1 VPGTVKLGEPRIQVE
16 SCETTQALLDASM
29 PEGTIAVADFQT
41 AGRGRLG
48 RTWETP
54 PGTALLLS
62 VLLRPPA
69 DLPLP
74 QLGLVAGVAVAD
86 ALERLTGLA
95 VQIKW
100 PNDVMLRRQKVAGI
114 LAEARDDAVV
124 VGIGLN
130 LNQTPEQLPERAG
143 SLRTTTGREWE
154 RDEVLRAVLEALEER
169 YEAWLSGGLD
179 AVYDGLGPRDF
190 LRGRRVS
197 VNGTS
202 GTAEMIDR
210 DGRLRIAVDHGN
222 VIVIES
228 GEVVYER

>member
-1 VPGTVKLGEPRIQVE
+1 VKLGEPRIQVE

-29 PEGTIAVADFQT
+29 PEGAVAVADFQT
-41 AGRGRLG
+41 RGRGRLG
-48 RTWETP
+48 RTWEAP
-54 PGTALLLS
+54 PGTALLVS

-74 QLGLVAGVAVAD
+74 QLALVAGAAVAD

-114 LAEARDDAVV
+114 LAEARDGPVV
-124 VGIGLN
+124 LGIGVN

-143 SLRTTTGREWE
+143 SLWTTTGREWG
-154 RDEVLRAVLEALEER
+154 RDEVLAAVLEALEGR
-169 YEAWLSGGLD
+169 YEAWLTGGLD

-210 DGRLRIAVDHGN
+210 DGRLWISVGDGK

-228 GEVVYER
+228 GEVAYER

>member
-1 VPGTVKLGEPRIQVE
+1 
-16 SCETTQALLDASM
+16 M
-29 PEGTIAVADFQT
+29 PEGAIALADFQT

-48 RTWETP
+48 RTWEAP

-62 VLLRPPA
+62 ILLKPPA

-74 QLGLVAGVAVAD
+74 QLALVAGAAVAD
-86 ALERLTGLA
+86 ALELLTELS

-114 LAEARDDAVV
+114 LAEARDGAVV

-130 LNQTPEQLPERAG
+130 LNQTPEQLPDRAG
-143 SLRTTTGREWE
+143 SLRTATGREWE
-154 RDEVLRAVLEALEER
+154 RDEVLGAVLEALAGR
-169 YEAWLSGGLD
+169 YEAWLTGGLD

-210 DGRLRIAVDHGN
+210 DGRLRISVGDCK
-222 VIVIES
+222 VIAIES

>member
-1 VPGTVKLGEPRIQVE
+1 
-16 SCETTQALLDASM
+16 M
-29 PEGTIAVADFQT
+29 PEGAIAVADFQT
-41 AGRGRLG
+41 SGRGRLG
-48 RTWETP
+48 RTWEAP
-54 PGTALLLS
+54 PGTALLVS

-74 QLGLVAGVAVAD
+74 QLALVAGAAVAD
-86 ALERLTGLA
+86 ALERLTGLS

-114 LAEARDDAVV
+114 LAEARDGAVV

-143 SLRTTTGREWE
+143 SLRTTTGREWG
-154 RDEVLRAVLEALEER
+154 RDEVLGAVLEALEER

-210 DGRLRIAVDHGN
+210 NGRLRIAVDHGK
-222 VIVIES
+222 VIAIES